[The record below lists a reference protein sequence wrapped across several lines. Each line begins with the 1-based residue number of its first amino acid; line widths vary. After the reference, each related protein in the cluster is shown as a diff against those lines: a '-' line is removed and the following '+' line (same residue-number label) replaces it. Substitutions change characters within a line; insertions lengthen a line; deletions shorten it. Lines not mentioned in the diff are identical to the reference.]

1 MFKGQLRYFVF
12 QGIVTL
18 RFYTG
23 SIVKLKK
30 TPGTAALDM
39 VISVKKQCLLDE
51 DIFQSLD
58 VSKFLL

>member
-1 MFKGQLRYFVF
+1 MFKRQLWCFVF
-12 QGIVTL
+12 QGMVTL

-30 TPGTAALDM
+30 TPDTAVLDM
-39 VISVKKQCLLDE
+39 VISVKKQCPLDE